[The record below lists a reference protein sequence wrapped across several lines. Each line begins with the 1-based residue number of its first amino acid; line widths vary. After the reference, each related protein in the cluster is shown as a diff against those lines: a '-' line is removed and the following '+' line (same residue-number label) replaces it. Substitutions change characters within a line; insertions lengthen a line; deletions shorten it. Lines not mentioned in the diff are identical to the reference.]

1 MNKTDRGV
9 IKWAPFSSL
18 IGQKQMIESLIN
30 EKNKINKPKLS
41 QEQIEQNEKLLI
53 EAFYEKTKINI
64 EYFKE
69 GFILSTTANITHID
83 YTFKKIYLNNKK
95 VLLFNQI
102 IKIYVL

>member
-1 MNKTDRGV
+1 MNKEERGI

-18 IGQKQMIESLIN
+18 IGQKQMIEKLIN

-53 EAFYEKTKINI
+53 EAFYEKVKINI

-69 GFILSTTANITHID
+69 GFILSTTTTITHID

-95 VLLFNQI
+95 ILLFSQI
-102 IKIYVL
+102 IKIIML